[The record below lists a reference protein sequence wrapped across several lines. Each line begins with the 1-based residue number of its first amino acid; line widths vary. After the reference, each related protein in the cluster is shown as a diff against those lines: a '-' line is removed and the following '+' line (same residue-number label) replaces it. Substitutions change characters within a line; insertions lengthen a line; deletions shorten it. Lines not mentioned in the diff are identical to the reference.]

1 MHVSRQNSWL
11 GDILDWQDIA
21 SFVHENIE
29 TFLSVRHSSYCCTE
43 RGNKN
48 RSCNSSFSYISL
60 FSYSVLDTVKC
71 AGSENFKL
79 ESYLEAAVLRCG
91 ENT

>member
-29 TFLSVRHSSYCCTE
+29 TFLSVRYSIY
-43 RGNKN
+43 
-48 RSCNSSFSYISL
+48 
-60 FSYSVLDTVKC
+60 SYSGLKIKTETLIP
-71 AGSENFKL
+71 GFL
-79 ESYLEAAVLRCG
+79 YTL
-91 ENT
+91 